1 MQINP
6 DLMNE
11 LAAVDGHMEQGTREM
26 NVISHP
32 GTTSTNQAQAQPA
45 AANAIPETV
54 LIAQMLQMIGHGLA
68 ASFGDHWAISQP
80 EADALAVAYD
90 PVLQKYLPNM
100 SMSVEFTAVL
110 TTGMIF
116 VPKYIEHRKT
126 KNDGKQSESKQ
137 GKQTHSHNGNFGNGK
152 DNPIEKPND
161 VKKDESHIL
170 GPESG
175 SQSDNQSEKPTAI
188 LQPAS
193 LPS

>member
-26 NVISHP
+26 NSGP
-32 GTTSTNQAQAQPA
+32 GQTSTAQVQAQPA

-126 KNDGKQSESKQ
+126 KNDGNKSKSEQS
-137 GKQTHSHNGNFGNGK
+137 KQTHSNNGNVGDGK
-152 DNPIEKPND
+152 NNPLKKPND
-161 VKKDESHIL
+161 AQKNEGDIL
-170 GPESG
+170 GSEPRP
-175 SQSDNQSEKPTAI
+175 QSDDQSKEPPAI

>member
-26 NVISHP
+26 NSGAGQTP
-32 GTTSTNQAQAQPA
+32 TAQPQAQPA

-126 KNDGKQSESKQ
+126 KKDGNKSEPKQ
-137 GKQTHSHNGNFGNGK
+137 GKQTHSHHGNVGDGEN
-152 DNPIEKPND
+152 NPAQKPND
-161 VKKDESHIL
+161 VKENQSDIL
-170 GPESG
+170 GSEPR
-175 SQSDNQSEKPTAI
+175 SQSDDQSKEPPAI

>member
-26 NVISHP
+26 NSGP
-32 GTTSTNQAQAQPA
+32 GQTSTAQVQAQPA

-116 VPKYIEHRKT
+116 VPKYIEHRKN
-126 KNDGKQSESKQ
+126 KKDGNKSEPKQSKS
-137 GKQTHSHNGNFGNGK
+137 THAHNGNERDGQN
-152 DNPIEKPND
+152 NPPKKSND
-161 VKKDESHIL
+161 AQKNEGDIL
-170 GPESG
+170 GSEPRP
-175 SQSDNQSEKPTAI
+175 QSDDQSKEPPAI

>member
-26 NVISHP
+26 NSGH
-32 GTTSTNQAQAQPA
+32 GQTSTAEPSGQPA

-126 KNDGKQSESKQ
+126 KKDGNKSEPKQSKS
-137 GKQTHSHNGNFGNGK
+137 THANNGNIGDGQN
-152 DNPIEKPND
+152 NPIKKSND
-161 VKKDESHIL
+161 VEKNQSDIL

-175 SQSDNQSEKPTAI
+175 PQGDNQSKEPPTI
-188 LQPAS
+188 LQPTS